1 MKRTL
6 LASASI
12 LALALPAHAQDIFD
26 LGEIIIS
33 ASQTPVEADRTGTTV
48 EVLTEEEL
56 QEDGTTRVIDQID
69 RLPGVTFSGNGGVG
83 TSQSVSVRGLPAR
96 YVPVYINGIDVT
108 DPGTTQTSF
117 NFGSLLTP
125 GFGRVEV
132 LKGSQSA
139 IYGSNAIAG
148 VITLASPTLDAPGD
162 KLTFSAEIG
171 SYDTYSASIGYV
183 QKTDRAEVSFNLSHL
198 ETDGFSA
205 ADENLEGNTEAD
217 GASITTLTFAG
228 EYALSDTVT
237 IGGSVF
243 LQDSEINIDA
253 FGGAFGDADRPFF
266 TDRTGVRV
274 FADVTTGIVT
284 HTFAYAYMET
294 QRRDPLSAFSNDFE
308 GTRDTLEYQAT
319 LPVEGGTLTFGATHV
334 TEASVTDGISAE
346 FEIASLFVE
355 GNFALSN
362 ALDVSLAARAEDHS
376 EFGSAFTGRAALS
389 YRISNA
395 TILRASAGTGF
406 RSPSL
411 FELFSPSFGNPNL
424 TPEESWSVD
433 LGIEHGY
440 ANGTNVQ
447 ATLFYTE
454 IDDLIGFAGGGYT
467 QTPGTST
474 AQGLELA
481 ASLPLGE
488 RVTLQGAYT
497 YTDTEDANG
506 NQLVRVPKHELSLG
520 VTAEITDR
528 LNTEFVVSHYADRA
542 DDGFPSGPMPDY
554 TVANLRI
561 SYDITDN
568 ATAYLRV
575 ENLFDE
581 EYQTAAGYGTPD
593 RSVYFGVQASF

>member
-6 LASASI
+6 FASAS
-12 LALALPAHAQDIFD
+12 ALALTLPAQAEEFFD
-26 LGEIIIS
+26 LGELVIS

-48 EVLTEEEL
+48 EVLTEEDL
-56 QEDGTTRVIDQID
+56 QEDGTTRVIDQLD

-83 TSQSVSVRGLPAR
+83 TLQSISVRGLPAR

-108 DPGTTQTSF
+108 DPGTTQTAF
-117 NFGSLLTP
+117 NFGGLLTP
-125 GFGRVEV
+125 GFGRAEV

-148 VITLASPTLDAPGD
+148 VVTLASPTLDVPGD
-162 KLTFSAEIG
+162 RLTFTAEAG
-171 SYDTYSASIGYV
+171 SFDTYSASIGYV
-183 QKTDRAEVSFNLSHL
+183 QQTDRAEFSFTLSHL
-198 ETDGFSA
+198 ETDGISA
-205 ADENLEGNTEAD
+205 ADENLGNTEAD

-228 EYALSDTVT
+228 EYAVSDTVT
-237 IGGSVF
+237 IGGAVF

-253 FGGAFGDADRPFF
+253 FGGAGGDADRPFF

-284 HTFAYAYMET
+284 HTFAYAYMQTE
-294 QRRDPLSAFSNDFE
+294 RRDPLSAFSNNFE
-308 GTRDTLEYQAT
+308 GVRDTLEYQAT
-319 LPVEGGTLTFGATHV
+319 MPVDRGTLTFGASHV
-334 TEASVTDGISAE
+334 TEGATTDGISSE

-355 GNFALSN
+355 GNFALSD

-389 YRISNA
+389 FRISDA
-395 TILRASAGTGF
+395 TVLRTSAGTGF

-433 LGIEHGY
+433 LGIAHGY
-440 ANGTNVQ
+440 ASGANVQ

-454 IDDLIGFAGGGYT
+454 IDDLIGFVGSGYS

-481 ASLPLGE
+481 GTLPLGE
-488 RVTLQGAYT
+488 RVTLRGAYT

-506 NQLVRVPKHELSLG
+506 NQLRRVPKHELSLG
-520 VTAEITDR
+520 VKADITDR
-528 LNTEFVVSHYADRA
+528 LSTAFVISHYADRA

-554 TVANLRI
+554 TVANLRMD
-561 SYDITDN
+561 YAITDN
-568 ATAYLRV
+568 ATAYVRV
-575 ENLFDE
+575 DNVFDE

-593 RSVYFGVQASF
+593 RSVFFGVQASF